1 MFDLAL
7 GLYDPANSDRWFK
20 MFSVDHGPGEHGTV
34 MKTFTD
40 SLGVEHQ
47 RGKDYRCLKPHMPR
61 RGQAAILCTQVVD
74 AKTTQGS

>member
-1 MFDLAL
+1 MFDLSL

-40 SLGVEHQ
+40 SLGVEQ
-47 RGKDYRCLKPHMPR
+47 DRKS
-61 RGQAAILCTQVVD
+61 VV
-74 AKTTQGS
+74 